1 MSATFASLKFYN
13 YRVWFGAALV
23 ANVGTWMQRI
33 AQDWL
38 VMQHLTDGSGTA
50 VGIVTGLQFLPV
62 LFLSA
67 WAGVLADR
75 LDRRKLLMFTQG
87 AMGLLAAILGFLVL
101 TDLVQLWH
109 VYVLALLLG
118 VVTAIDN
125 PARQVFVAEMVPS
138 SHLPNAVGLNSASF
152 NAARL
157 VGPGIAGLLIAAVG
171 TGWAFVLNAAS
182 FGATIWAMSIMRKAE
197 LNKMP
202 RPRREKGQILQ
213 GLKYVRTRT
222 DIVVIMVVVGVVST
236 FGLNFQLTS
245 IVMVTEVF
253 HKDAAEYGVLGS
265 VLAIGSLTGAL
276 MAARRKQPRVRLVI
290 GAALMF
296 GVSAGVMALMPSM
309 ELYGLVSIIVG
320 FSSLTMLTAANATIQ
335 ISVEPHMRGRV
346 MALYLIVV
354 VGATPIGAPVVG
366 WIAEEFGGRWGVGVG
381 AIASIVVAIW
391 AAFWTR
397 KHWSYNVSY
406 RLRQRPLIKISYD
419 SAAQAPA
426 EAGQVHEV
434 AGEASL
440 GEERVGEPRSPSI
453 AGATGC
459 PSELGASKP
468 KVAAVGLRP
477 SAGRTHPRQKRRKKI
492 GHRDLTLQ

>member
-1 MSATFASLKFYN
+1 MSATFASLKYYN

-118 VVTAIDN
+118 VVAAIDN

-171 TGWAFVLNAAS
+171 TGWAFVLNAVS

-197 LNKMP
+197 FNRMP
-202 RPRREKGQILQ
+202 RPAREKGQIRQ

-222 DIVVIMVVVGVVST
+222 DIIIIMVVVGVVST

-245 IVMVTEVF
+245 IVMVTEIF
-253 HKDAAEYGVLGS
+253 QKDAAEYGVLGS
-265 VLAIGSLTGAL
+265 ILAIGSLTGAL

-296 GVSAGVMALMPSM
+296 GIFAGIMAVMPSM
-309 ELYGLVSIIVG
+309 ELYGLVSIAVG

-335 ISVEPHMRGRV
+335 MSVEPQMRGRV

-381 AIASIVVAIW
+381 AIASIIVAIW

-397 KHWSYNVSY
+397 KHWNYNVSY
-406 RLRQRPLIKISYD
+406 ALRSRPLIKISYD
-419 SAAQAPA
+419 AEPVETQA
-426 EAGQVHEV
+426 EAPVLD
-434 AGEASL
+434 AS
-440 GEERVGEPRSPSI
+440 ETVPSGSRDDVEDSRLSNSTPN
-453 AGATGC
+453 A
-459 PSELGASKP
+459 LVKP
-468 KVAAVGLRP
+468 KVAAVGVRP
-477 SAGRTHPRQKRRKKI
+477 SAGRTHPPQSSRRKK
-492 GHRDLTLQ
+492 GHKSLTSQ

>member
-1 MSATFASLKFYN
+1 MSATFASLKYYN

-118 VVTAIDN
+118 VVAAIDN

-157 VGPGIAGLLIAAVG
+157 VGPGIAGILIAAVG
-171 TGWAFVLNAAS
+171 TGWAFVLNAVS

-197 LNKMP
+197 FNRMP
-202 RPRREKGQILQ
+202 RPAREKGQIRQ
-213 GLKYVRTRT
+213 GLTYVRTRT
-222 DIVVIMVVVGVVST
+222 DIIIIMVVVGVVST

-245 IVMVTEVF
+245 IVMVTEIF
-253 HKDAAEYGVLGS
+253 QKDAAEYGVLGS
-265 VLAIGSLTGAL
+265 ILAIGSLTGAL

-296 GVSAGVMALMPSM
+296 GISAGIMAVMPSM
-309 ELYGLVSIIVG
+309 ELYGLVSIAVG

-335 ISVEPHMRGRV
+335 MSVEPQMRGRV

-381 AIASIVVAIW
+381 AIASIIVAIW

-397 KHWSYNVSY
+397 KHWNYNVSY
-406 RLRQRPLIKISYD
+406 ALRSRPLIKISYD
-419 SAAQAPA
+419 AEPVETQA
-426 EAGQVHEV
+426 EAPVLD
-434 AGEASL
+434 ASETVPS
-440 GEERVGEPRSPSI
+440 GSRSDAEDGRLSNSTPN
-453 AGATGC
+453 A
-459 PSELGASKP
+459 LVRP
-468 KVAAVGLRP
+468 KVMAVGVRP
-477 SAGRTHPRQKRRKKI
+477 SAGRTHPPQSSRWKK
-492 GHRDLTLQ
+492 GHKSLTPQ